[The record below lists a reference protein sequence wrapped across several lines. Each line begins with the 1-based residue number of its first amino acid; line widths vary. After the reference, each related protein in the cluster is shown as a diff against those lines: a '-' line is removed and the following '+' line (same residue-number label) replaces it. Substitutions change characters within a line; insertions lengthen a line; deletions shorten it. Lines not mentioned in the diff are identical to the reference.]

1 METLQVPDHKVT
13 FQPHRVGS
21 RRTLTRSGDTVGP
34 LIMGLILDIVW
45 MTFKGDSVYHMC
57 RMENSVASPT
67 PGSMAVPQED
77 VVKPAGHLSESVR
90 LSRHRENRTRS
101 PRRHQK
107 GTKLQ
112 RRMGDQ
118 EQLSWDT
125 DQWRLPGQ
133 REHLESSGSTS
144 EPMEISPKR

>member
-1 METLQVPDHKVT
+1 
-13 FQPHRVGS
+13 
-21 RRTLTRSGDTVGP
+21 
-34 LIMGLILDIVW
+34 MGLIQDIVW
-45 MTFKGDSVYHMC
+45 MTFKVDFVYHLC
-57 RMENSVASPT
+57 RMENSEASPT
-67 PGSMAVPQED
+67 PGSMAVSQED
-77 VVKPAGHLSESVR
+77 VAKPAGHLSESVR

-118 EQLSWDT
+118 EQLSWDI